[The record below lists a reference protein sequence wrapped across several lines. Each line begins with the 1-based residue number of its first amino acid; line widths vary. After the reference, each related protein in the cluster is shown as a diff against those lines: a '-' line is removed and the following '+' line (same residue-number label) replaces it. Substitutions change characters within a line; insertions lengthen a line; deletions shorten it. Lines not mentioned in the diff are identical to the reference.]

1 MLMQQ
6 FSFAQFAQR
15 LEAAGYTAMSP
26 DIVLHGWLT
35 LHDCRADARGI
46 PALLLDG
53 PPGTGKSFYAE
64 ILAEILDAERITFQF
79 VPGTRREDLLYD
91 LDLSQV
97 ILGMT
102 GARQPESFSDLTS
115 PGVLVRAAEMS
126 QRSSVVLHLDEL
138 DKANEKIDAF
148 LLEFLQSGVL
158 HLPHVGTIRANPANL
173 IVILTKNDQ
182 RLVTPPLLRRV
193 RSVTIGYPA
202 LAVEMQIL
210 TRAVPSASVVHIKAL
225 ITLANKL
232 RHHRDEM
239 LHVPSTPE
247 LMRCLRDLAAA
258 PAQLAGHVVE
268 NTLIRHPEDRRHLKE
283 TVAELAGTFR
293 AIPTEVA

>member
-1 MLMQQ
+1 MTNCSFSQ
-6 FSFAQFAQR
+6 FRQAMES
-15 LEAAGYTAMSP
+15 AGYTAMSP
-26 DIVLHGWLT
+26 DIVVQGWLA
-35 LHDCRADARGI
+35 LQDMQPAARGLA
-46 PALLLDG
+46 ALLLDG

-64 ILAEILDAERITFQF
+64 CAAKVLQADRLVFQF

-102 GARQPESFSDLTS
+102 GARQPESFADLTS

-126 QRSSVVLHLDEL
+126 QRGPVVLHLDEL

-148 LLEFLQSGVL
+148 LLEFLQAGTL
-158 HLPHVGTIRANPANL
+158 NLPHIGANRANPANL

-202 LAVEMQIL
+202 PMVEMRIL
-210 TRAVPSASVVHIKAL
+210 CAAVPDAPIESVKAL
-225 ITLANKL
+225 ITFANKL
-232 RHHRDEM
+232 RGKRHEM

-247 LMRCLRDLAAA
+247 LIRCLRDLAVA
-258 PAQLAGHVVE
+258 PAELAGHIVE
-268 NTLIRHPEDRRHLKE
+268 NCLIRHPEDRRFLKE
-283 TVAELAGTFR
+283 TTAELAGTFR
-293 AIPTEVA
+293 SQPGGAR